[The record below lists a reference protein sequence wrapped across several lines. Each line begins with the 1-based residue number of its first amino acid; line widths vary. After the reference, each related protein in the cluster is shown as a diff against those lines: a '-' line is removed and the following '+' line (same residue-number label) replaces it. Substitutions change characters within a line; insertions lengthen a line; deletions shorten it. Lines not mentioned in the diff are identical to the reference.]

1 MPGGSRIGPGDP
13 MDSGMFSP
21 PSTSIE
27 HRRAARI
34 AWLTAFLLT
43 LALVS
48 GLGLARSSNAATSPP
63 GAPADA
69 PPFEAG
75 EEECAADEPECGE
88 GEECEWDEECGG
100 EAADEGEA
108 PAECLL
114 TSAQPQV
121 TVSGAQQRLRL
132 SVRYTV
138 EAPVEVAV
146 SLRASGG
153 KSGLTIG
160 TEKHRLSGSGS
171 FQDTTGLSASE
182 AERALAAGQFTVRLR
197 ATGVPWSCHRYDFR
211 HLTVKRQDHGGAV
224 FSESRADL
232 RAGR

>member
-1 MPGGSRIGPGDP
+1 
-13 MDSGMFSP
+13 MFSP
-21 PSTSIE
+21 YSTPIQQ
-27 HRRAARI
+27 RRAARM
-34 AWLTAFLLT
+34 AWLFAFLLT
-43 LALVS
+43 LALVA
-48 GLGLARSSNAATSPP
+48 GLGLARSSNAAT
-63 GAPADA
+63 APAKA
-69 PPFEAG
+69 PVDSPSFEAE
-75 EEECAADEPECGE
+75 EEECAADEPECDE
-88 GEECEWDEECGG
+88 GEECEWDEEC
-100 EAADEGEA
+100 EAEDGDEGEA

-153 KSGLTIG
+153 RGGLTIA
-160 TEKHRLSGSGS
+160 TEKHRLNHSGS

-182 AERALAAGQFTVRLR
+182 TERALAADEFTIRLR
-197 ATGVPWSCHRYDFR
+197 AIGAPWSCHRYDFR
-211 HLTVKRQDHGGAV
+211 HLTVKHQGRGGAV

-232 RAGR
+232 RAGH